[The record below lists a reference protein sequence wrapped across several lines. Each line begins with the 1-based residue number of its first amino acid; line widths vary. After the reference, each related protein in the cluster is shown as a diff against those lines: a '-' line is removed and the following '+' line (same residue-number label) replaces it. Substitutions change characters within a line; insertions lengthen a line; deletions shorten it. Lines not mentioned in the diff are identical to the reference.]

1 MLSCSIPRAP
11 LGTALLLALAGCA
24 TGPSLATR
32 LQAYVGQPETVLV
45 QGLGVPSRTIT
56 TGGITFLA
64 YDWQSSA
71 VIPGDPGFVAWGWGG
86 FGFGPPGL
94 GPWGGGFY
102 APPAVVTTGC
112 EATFQLS
119 PAATVTAFTLR
130 GNACG

>member
-1 MLSCSIPRAP
+1 MLSCSLPRAA
-11 LGTALLLALAGCA
+11 LATALLLSLAGCA

-56 TGGITFLA
+56 TGGIKFLA

-86 FGFGPPGL
+86 FGPGF

-102 APPAVVTTGC
+102 APPTVVTTGC

-119 PAATVTAFTLR
+119 PTDTVAAFTLR